1 TRMPIDVF
9 PRLHV
14 KAAVVAT
21 FYPGFAPTAME
32 QDITSR
38 YERFFTLGSGIRHIE
53 SRSLPGVSMITV
65 YFHSDVNLDAAA
77 ADLATLAMGDL
88 GLMPPGTLPPLVLKY
103 SATGATPV
111 LLVTLTGDYG
121 QTELQNMARYNVRNF
136 MATVHGASVPYPFGG
151 KIRQI
156 MAYLHSESVQAMGLT
171 PMDVVRSINLTNQ
184 QLPGGDAKIGPYDY
198 YIYANDE
205 LPKPSQLDRVP
216 IELGPGQAPVL
227 FGTIGKA
234 VESAQLQ
241 YNVVLING
249 KPATYIPVFRQ
260 TGANTIDVID
270 GVKKAVTHVTGLKAG
285 MKVGAIYSQEGTIL
299 DAVHALEH
307 EAISGAFLASLMI
320 LLFLGNFKSTF
331 AIFLSIPLSILFGV
345 LCLYSSSQTINIMT
359 LGGFTLAIGRLIDD
373 STVVL
378 ENIDR
383 HLADGQPPNEAARDG
398 AQEVTYAV
406 LAATISTVVVFLP
419 VMFLYGVSKYLFTA
433 LALAVVFSMAAS
445 WVVSM
450 TIIPLFCA
458 RYLTA
463 ADAGSEH
470 GRAPQNQEEDGV
482 SAGGGRDDGG
492 RPNNGA
498 RGRNGWHPLIAFDRA
513 YERFA
518 DRFALLLDRVLD
530 HKAWLIV
537 GVSIA
542 FAGSMLLAGTLGQRL
557 FPRTGGGKF
566 IIAIRTPPGT
576 RLELTERA
584 GKQIYRIIHQVIPRK
599 DVKTVV
605 ANLGVVANV
614 SAVYTTNS
622 GEDTGEV
629 MVELSNRRE
638 HSTLYYED
646 RLRTALA
653 IEMPQMETFFA
664 SGSIVDT
671 VLNFGAR
678 APITVELSAP
688 ISEPF
693 PKMFAFAHTIL
704 GRLRA
709 LPQVRQAEIRE
720 VGNYPGLT
728 INVDRTR
735 AARLGIN
742 EREVVSNLITAINS
756 NDMIAP
762 SIWIDPVSGDDYY
775 LSAQYFDNEIN
786 SFETLKNVPVG
797 RRVGAGTM
805 PVGMFNE
812 ADHVAKTG
820 AGHED
825 AVLLRDVATIKRG
838 TFPSEADHYD
848 IQRVVDVLVSPRTT
862 DLGGTYDA
870 VRRVIGRLKLPTN
883 VAIHYRGS
891 IKTMES

>member
-1 TRMPIDVF
+1 M
-9 PRLHV
+9 
-14 KAAVVAT
+14 VAT
-21 FYPGFAPTAME
+21 FYPGFAPTAIE

-216 IELGPGQAPVL
+216 IGLGPGQAPVL

-270 GVKKAVTHVTGLKAG
+270 AVKKAVTHVTGLKAG

-331 AIFLSIPLSILFGV
+331 AIFPSIPLSILFGV

-378 ENIDR
+378 ENINR

-406 LAATISTVVVFLP
+406 LASTISTVVVFLP

-445 WVVSM
+445 WVVS
-450 TIIPLFCA
+450 
-458 RYLTA
+458 
-463 ADAGSEH
+463 
-470 GRAPQNQEEDGV
+470 
-482 SAGGGRDDGG
+482 
-492 RPNNGA
+492 
-498 RGRNGWHPLIAFDRA
+498 
-513 YERFA
+513 
-518 DRFALLLDRVLD
+518 
-530 HKAWLIV
+530 
-537 GVSIA
+537 
-542 FAGSMLLAGTLGQRL
+542 
-557 FPRTGGGKF
+557 
-566 IIAIRTPPGT
+566 
-576 RLELTERA
+576 
-584 GKQIYRIIHQVIPRK
+584 
-599 DVKTVV
+599 
-605 ANLGVVANV
+605 
-614 SAVYTTNS
+614 
-622 GEDTGEV
+622 
-629 MVELSNRRE
+629 
-638 HSTLYYED
+638 
-646 RLRTALA
+646 
-653 IEMPQMETFFA
+653 
-664 SGSIVDT
+664 
-671 VLNFGAR
+671 
-678 APITVELSAP
+678 
-688 ISEPF
+688 
-693 PKMFAFAHTIL
+693 
-704 GRLRA
+704 
-709 LPQVRQAEIRE
+709 
-720 VGNYPGLT
+720 
-728 INVDRTR
+728 
-735 AARLGIN
+735 
-742 EREVVSNLITAINS
+742 
-756 NDMIAP
+756 
-762 SIWIDPVSGDDYY
+762 
-775 LSAQYFDNEIN
+775 
-786 SFETLKNVPVG
+786 
-797 RRVGAGTM
+797 
-805 PVGMFNE
+805 
-812 ADHVAKTG
+812 
-820 AGHED
+820 
-825 AVLLRDVATIKRG
+825 
-838 TFPSEADHYD
+838 
-848 IQRVVDVLVSPRTT
+848 
-862 DLGGTYDA
+862 
-870 VRRVIGRLKLPTN
+870 
-883 VAIHYRGS
+883 
-891 IKTMES
+891 